1 MQTPKFKAQ
10 PTNALFTTVNLKCSA
25 ARPSIRLCRARDNQI
40 EHSSENET
48 VLFSSRKLVG
58 AAEHLINLAKNALV
72 G

>member
-1 MQTPKFKAQ
+1 MRF
-10 PTNALFTTVNLKCSA
+10 FLKCSA

-58 AAEHLINLAKNALV
+58 AAEHLIDLAKNALV